1 MDTILNYYL
10 NECTRSGIIQTE
22 CKLLTRI
29 MMTIIVLC
37 HLTFIFA
44 TVTSN
49 KTLSIVMNGLTIA
62 SFFIIHDKLSYYF
75 YIYYNCSRK
84 SIRVEE
90 QYLMLI

>member
-62 SFFIIHDKLSYYF
+62 SFLFIMINSLIIFTFIITVLE
-75 YIYYNCSRK
+75 N
-84 SIRVEE
+84 
-90 QYLMLI
+90 Q